1 MRKSKQEASE
11 TRQRIVETAA
21 TEFRRGGIEGT
32 GLADL
37 MAAAGLTHGGFYRHF
52 GSKEDLV
59 AEACAA
65 ALTAITERIAGAAS
79 GKVGQLG
86 LNAVVE
92 RYLSADH
99 RDDPADGCALA
110 ALGSE
115 LARSSEGTRAAATEG
130 YLKLVAIVSGQ
141 LDSASPDAARARAL
155 AAVSTMIGAL
165 TMSRIATDP
174 DLSAAILESAASEVM
189 ARR

>member
-11 TRQRIVETAA
+11 TRRRIVETAA
-21 TEFRRGGIEGT
+21 TEFRLGGIEGT
-32 GLADL
+32 GLSDL

-52 GSKEDLV
+52 ASKDDLV

-65 ALTAITERIAGAAS
+65 ALEAITERIAATAS
-79 GKVGQLG
+79 GEVGPRG

-92 RYLSADH
+92 RYLSTNH
-99 RDDPADGCALA
+99 RDDPGDGCALA

-115 LARSSEGTRAAATEG
+115 LARSSERTRAAAIEG
-130 YLKLVAIVSGQ
+130 YLKLVAIVESQ
-141 LDSASPDAARARAL
+141 LDSAHPDVARARAL
-155 AAVSTMIGAL
+155 ATVSTMIGAL
-165 TMSRIATDP
+165 TMSRIATAP
-174 DLSAAILESAASEVM
+174 ELSAAILESAVNELT

>member
-21 TEFRRGGIEGT
+21 AEFRRGGIEGT
-32 GLADL
+32 GLSDL

-52 GSKEDLV
+52 ASKDDLV

-65 ALTAITERIAGAAS
+65 ALEAITERIAATAT
-79 GKVGQLG
+79 GKVGQRG
-86 LNAVVE
+86 LSAVVT
-92 RYLSADH
+92 RYLSTDH
-99 RDDPADGCALA
+99 RDHPADGCALA

-115 LARSSEGTRAAATEG
+115 LARSSDRTRAAATEG
-130 YLKLVAIVSGQ
+130 YLKLVAIVTAQ
-141 LDSASPDAARARAL
+141 LDSDPPDVARARAL

-174 DLSAAILESAASEVM
+174 DLSAAILESAAKELT